1 MVSGEELMLWILVAQ
16 CLIGAILAISVGGNS
31 YKKTNSLNDLG
42 VYCIGFGLLAFSL
55 MFGATL
61 IFVK

>member
-1 MVSGEELMLWILVAQ
+1 MLWILVAQ
-16 CLIGAILAISVGGNS
+16 CLIGEILAIAVGGNS

-55 MFGATL
+55 MFGVTL

>member
-1 MVSGEELMLWILVAQ
+1 MLWILVAQ
-16 CLIGAILAISVGGNS
+16 CLIGAILAITVGGNS

-55 MFGATL
+55 MFGAAL
-61 IFVK
+61 IVVK

>member
-1 MVSGEELMLWILVAQ
+1 MLWILVAQ
-16 CLIGAILAISVGGNS
+16 CLIGAILAITVGGNS

-55 MFGATL
+55 MFGAAL

>member
-1 MVSGEELMLWILVAQ
+1 MLWILVAQ
-16 CLIGAILAISVGGNS
+16 CLIGAILAITVGGNS

-55 MFGATL
+55 MFVATL

>member
-1 MVSGEELMLWILVAQ
+1 MLWILVAQ
-16 CLIGAILAISVGGNS
+16 CLICAILAIAVGGNS
-31 YKKTNSLNDLG
+31 YKNTNSLNDLG

-61 IFVK
+61 IFVL

>member
-1 MVSGEELMLWILVAQ
+1 MLWFLVTS
-16 CLIGAILAISVGGNS
+16 CLIVSILAIALGGNS
-31 YKKTNSLNDLG
+31 YKKTYSLNDLG

>member
-1 MVSGEELMLWILVAQ
+1 MLWILVAQ
-16 CLIGAILAISVGGNS
+16 CLIGAILAIAVGDNS

>member
-1 MVSGEELMLWILVAQ
+1 MLWILVAQ
-16 CLIGAILAISVGGNS
+16 CLIGAILAIAIGGNS

-55 MFGATL
+55 MLGATL

>member
-1 MVSGEELMLWILVAQ
+1 MLWILVAQ
-16 CLIGAILAISVGGNS
+16 CLIASILAIAVGGNS

-55 MFGATL
+55 MFGATF

>member
-1 MVSGEELMLWILVAQ
+1 MLWILVAS
-16 CLIGAILAISVGGNS
+16 CLIVSILAIALGGNS

-55 MFGATL
+55 MFGAIL
-61 IFVK
+61 IFVL

>member
-1 MVSGEELMLWILVAQ
+1 MLWILVAQ
-16 CLIGAILAISVGGNS
+16 CLIASILAIAVGGNS

-42 VYCIGFGLLAFSL
+42 IYCIGFGLLAFSL
-55 MFGATL
+55 MFGAAL

>member
-1 MVSGEELMLWILVAQ
+1 MLWILVAS
-16 CLIGAILAISVGGNS
+16 CLIVAILAISVGGNS

-61 IFVK
+61 IFVL

>member
-1 MVSGEELMLWILVAQ
+1 MLWILVAQ
-16 CLIGAILAISVGGNS
+16 CLIGAVLAISIGGNS

>member
-1 MVSGEELMLWILVAQ
+1 MMLWILVAQ
-16 CLIGAILAISVGGNS
+16 CLIGATLAITVCGNS
-31 YKKTNSLNDLG
+31 YTKTNSLNDLG

>member
-1 MVSGEELMLWILVAQ
+1 MLWILVAQ

-42 VYCIGFGLLAFSL
+42 VYCIGFGFLAFSL

-61 IFVK
+61 IFVL

>member
-1 MVSGEELMLWILVAQ
+1 MLWILVAQ

>member
-1 MVSGEELMLWILVAQ
+1 MLWILVAS
-16 CLIGAILAISVGGNS
+16 CLIVSILAIALGGNS

>member
-1 MVSGEELMLWILVAQ
+1 MLWILVAS
-16 CLIGAILAISVGGNS
+16 CLIGAILAIVVGGDS

-55 MFGATL
+55 MFGAAL
-61 IFVK
+61 IFVL